1 MTGIKL
7 RITREKDADDAC
19 DAGREVARSI
29 GLLESME
36 ACLVSTIRRLTRHAL
51 EDPAGGTLL
60 LRDES
65 DAEHVRLRLALKGDG
80 EGIRISHPR

>member
-7 RITREKDADDAC
+7 RIKREKDAAAAC

-29 GLLESME
+29 GMLESME
-36 ACLVSTIRRLTRHAL
+36 PCLLWTIQKLTRHAL
-51 EDPAGGTLL
+51 RERGGGTLV

-65 DAEHVRLRLALKGDG
+65 DTEHVRLRLMLKGDG
-80 EGIRISHPR
+80 EGIRISHMR

>member
-7 RITREKDADDAC
+7 RIKKEKDADAAC

-29 GLLESME
+29 GMLESME
-36 ACLVSTIRRLTRHAL
+36 PCLESTIRTLTRHAL
-51 EDPAGGTLL
+51 EDPAGGTLV

-80 EGIRISHPR
+80 EGVRISHLR